1 LNFGRKFLTSSIL
14 KTIRP
19 YKDQA
24 ASKKEQIAGMFNAI
38 ARQYDFMNHFLSFG
52 IDKYWRNKAINVL
65 NEQPVRK
72 ILDIAT
78 GTADFAIK
86 AAKKTK
92 AHVDGIDI
100 SENMLE
106 LGRKKILKKK
116 LQEYISLSV
125 GDAES
130 LQYPDKTFDAV
141 IVAFGVRNFENLN
154 LGLTEMYRVIK
165 SHGTVIILE
174 FSRPTIFP
182 LKQFYSF
189 YFKTVLPLFGKL
201 ISKDKSA
208 YSYLPES
215 VYNFPDGDTFI
226 SELKKAGFSNCQ
238 TKKLTFGIASIYIGR
253 KN

>member
-1 LNFGRKFLTSSIL
+1 LE
-14 KTIRP
+14 TIRP

-24 ASKKEQIAGMFNAI
+24 TSKKEQIVGMFNAI
-38 ARQYDFMNHFLSFG
+38 ARRYDFMNHFLSLG
-52 IDKYWRNKAINVL
+52 VDRYWRNKAIAIL
-65 NEQPVRK
+65 KERPVQK
-72 ILDIAT
+72 ILDVAT

-92 AHVDGIDI
+92 AHVEGIDI
-100 SENMLE
+100 SENMLA
-106 LGRKKILKKK
+106 LGRNKILKEK
-116 LQEYISLSV
+116 LQDSIALSV

-130 LQYPDKTFDAV
+130 IQYSDKTFDAV

-154 LGLTEMYRVIK
+154 LGLTEMYRVLN
-165 SHGTVIILE
+165 SNGTAIILE

-182 LKQFYSF
+182 LKQIYSF

-226 SELKKAGFSNCQ
+226 FELKNAGFSNCQ
-238 TKKLTFGIASIYIGR
+238 IKKLTFGIASIYVGR